1 MKRTDIVDLRSDTV
15 TRPTPAMLEAMM
27 RAEVGDDVLGD
38 DPTVLAL
45 QNKVAQL
52 LGKEAGLFVPSGT
65 MANQIAV
72 RAHTE
77 AGDEIILEA
86 DGHTFLFET
95 GALAGVC
102 GVQAQLLPGKRGLL
116 TADQIERGIRGG
128 DYHLPPTKLIILEN
142 THNQGG
148 GTVQPLSLVQEI
160 RGVALRHGIA
170 MHMDGARLWNAC
182 VASGKSPKEYA
193 SQFESVSVCLSKGL
207 GAPVGSCIA
216 GTKAFIARARRFR
229 KMFGGGMR
237 QSGILAAAGIYA
249 LDHHYE
255 RLKEDHENAKYFARE
270 LSHIKNVQ
278 IDINDVETNLVYFGV
293 EGRTPKWVEEQL
305 HERGVWLFAERPNEV
320 RAVTHLDVDRAGL
333 DRALETIRT
342 IVR

>member
-38 DPTVLAL
+38 DPTVIAL
-45 QNKVAQL
+45 QNKVADL

-102 GVQAQLLPGKRGLL
+102 GVQARLLPGKRGLL
-116 TADQIERGIRGG
+116 TADQIENGIRGS

-148 GTVQPLSLVQEI
+148 GTIQPLSLVKEI
-160 RGVALRHGIA
+160 RGVALKHGIA

-182 VASGKSPKEYA
+182 IASGKSPKEHA

-270 LSHIKNVQ
+270 LSRIKNVR
-278 IDINDVETNLVYFGV
+278 IDVNEVETNLVYFGI
-293 EGRTPKWVEEQL
+293 EGRSPKWVEEQL

-320 RAVTHLDVDRAGL
+320 RVVTHLDVDRAGI
-333 DRALETIRT
+333 DRSLEI
-342 IVR
+342 IKSVVG